1 MDRVKDLLDQL
12 TFDQKR
18 FITGGFFLFLLLI
31 VYGISKQ
38 SDSNE
43 KIVTQPKKESFK
55 NGDLVSNNASDYYK
69 NKGKHL
75 SKQYE
80 NVLSSQKLLED
91 QLKKI
96 QVALEKSSV
105 EREKSRVEMS
115 ETDKTMISVSGAFG
129 KK

>member
-1 MDRVKDLLDQL
+1 MEKLKEFLDQL

-18 FITGGFFLFLLLI
+18 FITGGVVVFLLLI
-31 VYGISKQ
+31 VYGISKH
-38 SDSNE
+38 SDSSE

-55 NGDLVSNNASDYYK
+55 NGDIVSNNASDYYK

-75 SKQYE
+75 SKQYQ

-96 QVALEKSSV
+96 QVALEKSV
-105 EREKSRVEMS
+105 IEREKRDENS
-115 ETDKTMISVSGAFG
+115 EDNTTMLADSGAFG

>member
-1 MDRVKDLLDQL
+1 MYRFKEFLDGL
-12 TFDQKR
+12 TYDQKR
-18 FITGGFFLFLLLI
+18 FMSMGFFVFLLLI
-31 VYGISKQ
+31 VYGVSKH

-43 KIVTQPKKESFK
+43 KIVTEPKKEAFK
-55 NGDLVSNNASDYYK
+55 NGDIVSNNASDYYK

-96 QVALEKSSV
+96 QVALEKSNL
-105 EREKSRVEMS
+105 ERERQKEQMFSQNDPAPDTE
-115 ETDKTMISVSGAFG
+115 AFG

>member
-1 MDRVKDLLDQL
+1 MEKLKEFLDQL

-18 FITGGFFLFLLLI
+18 FSLGGLAVLLLLI
-31 VYGISKQ
+31 IYGISKH

-43 KIVTQPKKESFK
+43 KVVTQLKKESFK
-55 NGDLVSNNASDYYK
+55 NGDIVSNNASDYYK

-75 SKQYE
+75 SKQYQD
-80 NVLSSQKLLED
+80 VLSSQKLLED

-96 QVALEKSSV
+96 QVALEKSSS
-105 EREKSRVEMS
+105 EREKSSREERLES
-115 ETDKTMISVSGAFG
+115 TMIADTGAFG